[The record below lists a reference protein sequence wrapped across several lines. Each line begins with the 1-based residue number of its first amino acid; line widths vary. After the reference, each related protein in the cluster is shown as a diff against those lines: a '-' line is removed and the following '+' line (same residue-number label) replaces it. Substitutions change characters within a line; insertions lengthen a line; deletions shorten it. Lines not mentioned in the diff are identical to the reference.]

1 MSTTADGRRVDKPD
15 DNLVCVGFA
24 LDAVCRLCLGAEGW
38 RVEVLLGDEPVVDAA
53 STAWAADWAR
63 HEQVA

>member
-1 MSTTADGRRVDKPD
+1 MVVNTSTEQHASR
-15 DNLVCVGFA
+15 VGFA
-24 LDAVCRLCLGAEGW
+24 LDAVCQLWLGAEGG

-53 STAWAADWAR
+53 STAADWAR